1 MARKKPTGEFITSYA
16 EEAEIERANR
26 ERESAEA
33 QEETQVTP
41 TIVWRKISELHK
53 ADYNARRATPQQ
65 RASLRECM
73 EKFGWQGSYAVININ
88 PERKDIIVSGHLR
101 IDVWEKDLKND
112 MCPCIE
118 VNLTEEEERELNIRL
133 NKNGGEFDTDLLM
146 KFFEKEDL
154 VMFGFN
160 SNELPTL
167 DEVFEDDDLPDVVPD
182 EPVYPI
188 VPKFNEQY
196 AMFCIV
202 TENELDETWL
212 RNVLRISRMASY
224 KSSAVAPSFVISCDD
239 FKNAIQEYA
248 ENTRPDDSEDFDV
261 DGMEIM

>member
-16 EEAEIERANR
+16 EEAQIERANQIR
-26 ERESAEA
+26 EAE
-33 QEETQVTP
+33 EPTERVTP
-41 TIVWRKISELHK
+41 QIVWRKISELHK

-88 PERKDIIVSGHLR
+88 PQRKDIIVSGHLR
-101 IDVWEKDLKND
+101 IDVWSKDLGNAE
-112 MCPCIE
+112 CPWIE
-118 VNLTEEEERELNIRL
+118 CYLPEEEERELNIRL
-133 NKNGGEFDTDLLM
+133 NKNGGEFDNDLLV

-160 SNELPTL
+160 ANELPTL
-167 DEVFEDDDLPDVVPD
+167 DEVFEDDDLPEVVPD
-182 EPVYPI
+182 DPVYPI
-188 VPKFNEQY
+188 VPKFNEKY
-196 AMFCIV
+196 SMFCIM

-212 RNVLRISRMASY
+212 RNVLKITRMASY

-239 FKNAIQEYA
+239 FKEAIREYA
-248 ENTRPDDSEDFDV
+248 ESTNVEDDDDNDI

>member
-16 EEAEIERANR
+16 EEAEIERANCEYDSEQEST
-26 ERESAEA
+26 ER
-33 QEETQVTP
+33 VTP
-41 TIVWRKISELHK
+41 QIVWRKISELRK

-101 IDVWEKDLKND
+101 IDVWSKDLGHD
-112 MCPCIE
+112 ECPCIE
-118 VNLTEEEERELNIRL
+118 CYLTEEEERELNIRL
-133 NKNGGEFDTDLLM
+133 NKNGGEFDNDLLV

-160 SNELPTL
+160 ANELPTL

-188 VPKFNEQY
+188 VPKFNERY
-196 AMFCIV
+196 SMFCIM

-212 RNVLRISRMASY
+212 RNVFKLWKMASY
-224 KSSAVAPSFVISCDD
+224 KSSAIAPTYACKFSD
-239 FKNAIQEYA
+239 FQNALLEYVESA
-248 ENTRPDDSEDFDV
+248 INDHNIANSEDEV
-261 DGMEIM
+261 EVL